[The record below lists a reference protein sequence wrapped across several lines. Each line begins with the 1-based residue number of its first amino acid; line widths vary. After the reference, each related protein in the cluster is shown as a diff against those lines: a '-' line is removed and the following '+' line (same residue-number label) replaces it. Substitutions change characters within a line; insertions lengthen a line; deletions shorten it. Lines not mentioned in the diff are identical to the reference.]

1 MATRKVVYDI
11 HEEITRE
18 LLDSI
23 QVGDMVKCNDW
34 DRPKRVMG
42 VSENYF
48 VMATSCFGKTLY
60 SICEKKPWPGIRHN
74 HMRGGMFHIGPDNWI
89 FGWGGWDPDGGYDF
103 SDKEMTAK
111 YLESLEMGLTE
122 LSHRRSV
129 PLTSIAIKR
138 KEQSK

>member
-1 MATRKVVYDI
+1 MATRKVVYDV

-18 LLDSI
+18 LLDKI
-23 QVGDMVKCNDW
+23 KVGDMVKCNDW
-34 DRPKRVMG
+34 GRPMRVKG

-48 VMATSCFGKTLY
+48 VMAASHFGKTIY
-60 SICEKKPWPGIRHN
+60 SICEKKPWDGIRYN
-74 HMRGGMFHIGPDNWI
+74 HMRGGMFHIGTDNWI

-103 SDKEMTAK
+103 DDEKMTAK

-122 LSHRRSV
+122 LSQRRSV

-138 KEQSK
+138 

>member
-1 MATRKVVYDI
+1 MATRKVVYDV

-34 DRPKRVMG
+34 ARAKRVMG
-42 VSENYF
+42 VSANYF

-60 SICEKKPWPGIRHN
+60 SICEKKRWLGTRYN
-74 HMRGGMFHIGPDNWI
+74 HMVGGMFHIGPDNWI
-89 FGWGGWDPDGGYDF
+89 FGWGGWGYNGYYDF
-103 SDKEMTAK
+103 YDMWKTVE
-111 YLESLEMGLTE
+111 YLESLEEGVTE

-129 PLTSIAIKR
+129 PLTRIAIKR
-138 KEQSK
+138 K